1 MELRNG
7 DRYGRLVIVGIEGK
21 DRHKNNI
28 YRCKCD
34 CGNTAFVRGNNLT
47 SGNTRSCGC
56 LSREVKN
63 AQRPPQNR
71 GVINQIILQ
80 YKRHARERGFSWE
93 LTFDDVSRI
102 IQSPCVYC
110 GAERSNHRVTK
121 NCKEGF
127 DHNGIDRVDSS
138 MGYSRENVV
147 PCCKICNMTKR
158 DMKQKDFILWLQRAA
173 SHTKAMA
180 AQWGGKVN
188 DTD

>member
-34 CGNTAFVRGNNLT
+34 CGNTAFVRGHNLT

-63 AQRPPQNR
+63 AQRLPQNR
-71 GVINQIILQ
+71 GLINKIILQ
-80 YKRHARERGFSWE
+80 YKRHARERGLSWE

-121 NCKEGF
+121 VTAAIAKTNSEYLRRDYGKYKMRLLREVRRLKG
-127 DHNGIDRVDSS
+127 RVTS
-138 MGYSRENVV
+138 
-147 PCCKICNMTKR
+147 
-158 DMKQKDFILWLQRAA
+158 
-173 SHTKAMA
+173 
-180 AQWGGKVN
+180 
-188 DTD
+188 